1 MRKKIG
7 FFIIINFI
15 FVCFFYPCL
24 NGQAIKVS
32 KRKTYFIINNKK
44 LTDSLQYQNDWELPC
59 HYAQTS
65 WPTIH
70 RDARNS
76 NYLPFIST
84 DQLRMIWQA
93 IENDYAAVIT
103 PVIIGPEGN
112 LYYTTGKEKSYGNL
126 HALDNGGNEL
136 WRSYLLDSGA
146 FISSPI
152 ADLQGDLYIGDSDEF
167 FSFHPDGTLKWKC
180 SGLEGPFASTLIS
193 QDGYIISINR
203 DGLIYVFDPETGEP
217 AAQPLE
223 LSGQSPGEDY
233 KIFPPPGLWKEMVH
247 EMENL
252 TISDIYNAHTGHQF
266 KITKA
271 PAVNPQNGRIYIA
284 GTAKSSGYYSSV
296 KGRLYGLDFFTD
308 TNNSAGQLVLAFEKI
323 IDKPSGTSPSI
334 SPDGKHIYLID
345 KEGTFY
351 TFNED
356 GQEIWRLSLDVAPSS
371 PAIGPNGTIYVAG
384 GSKLFAINDLGSEG
398 AILWEMDFYEIIIEN
413 ILNNLP
419 RINLPRLNEY
429 DLDEW
434 IERIK
439 KQDYEPA
446 LITNSIISAS
456 KNYLYLSFALGY
468 QMTIPG
474 NELNFF
480 VPVKNFLLTLKPS
493 DSIIRPYAVISSFVP
508 LPDTTEGVLTLGKDG
523 AVYCTHASIGSSVA
537 DYISK
542 QIGFNLRQKPIGG
555 ISVLGPKKS
564 TDLICSQIECT
575 HDSLNT
581 ALRNLRSNDFNLAY
595 AQVLECQNQLKCM
608 EKIINEGKNQGI
620 ISERAAQKS
629 LGNLEKAYLK
639 LEEAQI
645 IIEQAMGNSY
655 NRQRMSLLQAQA
667 NIRSAVMICKLI
679 QILL

>member
-1 MRKKIG
+1 MKKNFG

-24 NGQAIKVS
+24 NVEGIKIN
-32 KRKTYFIINNKK
+32 KRKTYFIINNEK
-44 LTDSLQYQNDWELPC
+44 LTDTIQYQSDWELPF

-84 DQLRMIWQA
+84 DQLGMIWQA
-93 IENDYAAVIT
+93 IENDYAAVVT
-103 PVIIGPEGN
+103 PVIIGPKGN
-112 LYYTTGKEKSYGNL
+112 LYFTTGKEKSYGNL
-126 HALDNGGNEL
+126 HAFDNGGNEL

-203 DGLIYVFDPETGEP
+203 DGQIYVFDPETGEP
-217 AAQPLE
+217 TAQPFKLP
-223 LSGQSPGEDY
+223 GQSPGKDY
-233 KIFPPPGLWKEMVH
+233 KIFSPPGLWEGMVH
-247 EMENL
+247 EMKNL

-271 PAVNPQNGRIYIA
+271 PAMNPRNGRIYIA

-296 KGRLYGLDFFTD
+296 KGRLYGIDFLPG
-308 TNNSAGQLVLAFEKI
+308 TNNSAGQLLLAFEKI

-356 GQEIWRLSLDVAPSS
+356 GQEIWRLSLDVPPSS

-384 GSKLFAINDLGSEG
+384 GSKLIAINDLGSEG
-398 AILWEMDFYEIIIEN
+398 AILWEIDFYEIIIGN
-413 ILNNLP
+413 ILNNLT
-419 RINLPRLNEY
+419 RINLPMLNEY
-429 DLDEW
+429 DLDKW
-434 IERIK
+434 IEIIK

-468 QMTIPG
+468 EMTIAG
-474 NELNFF
+474 NDSNFF

-493 DSIIRPYAVISSFVP
+493 GSIIRPYVVISSFVP

-523 AVYCTHASIGSSVA
+523 VVYCTHASIKSSVA
-537 DYISK
+537 DYILK
-542 QIGFNLRQKPIGG
+542 QIGFNSMQKPIGG
-555 ISVLGPKKS
+555 ISVLGPKQA
-564 TDLICSQIECT
+564 TDLICSQIGCT
-575 HDSLNT
+575 YDSLKII
-581 ALRNLRSNDFNLAY
+581 LRNLRSNDFELAY
-595 AQVLECQNQLKCM
+595 AQLLECKNQLKCM
-608 EKIINEGKNQGI
+608 EEIINEGKKQGI
-620 ISERAAQKS
+620 ISERVAKNS
-629 LGNLEKAYLK
+629 LENLEKAYLK

-655 NRQRMSLLQAQA
+655 NSQRLSLLRAQS